1 MSIFYNAKITER
13 CFNCHS
19 RSHGSFC
26 DLPPQTQQAFERI
39 VHTHFYP
46 QGTVL
51 FVEGQS
57 PQGIFIL
64 CSGRAKLSINS
75 NKGKSLMRVTELGEL
90 LGLNAIVSGRP
101 YEVSAEMLNDGK
113 VNYVQRDAFLAFL
126 REHGEASLRVAE
138 LLSRNYYIVCDQ
150 IRSLALSDSVAEK
163 LAKLLLGWCETEG
176 KETEHGIQVKIS
188 LTHGEIAQMIGT
200 SRETVTRVLGNFRSK
215 RVIGLNGSSLYIQNK
230 AALERIVSF

>member
-1 MSIFYNAKITER
+1 MFLSYSAKIAER
-13 CFNCHS
+13 CLSCHS
-19 RSHGSFC
+19 RLNSSFC
-26 DLPPQTQQAFERI
+26 DLSPQVLQAFEQI
-39 VHTHFYP
+39 IHSHFYP

-51 FVEGQS
+51 FIEGQA
-57 PQGIFIL
+57 PQGVFIL

-75 NKGKSLMRVTELGEL
+75 SNGKSLMRMTELGEL
-90 LGLNAIVSGRP
+90 LGLNAVVSGRP

-113 VNYVQRDAFLAFL
+113 VNFIQRDAFLSFL

-163 LAKLLLGWCETEG
+163 LAKLLLGWCEAEG
-176 KETEHGIQVKIS
+176 KETERGIHLKIS
-188 LTHGEIAQMIGT
+188 LTHGEIAQMIGA
-200 SRETVTRVLGNFRSK
+200 SRETVTRVLGDFRSK

-230 AALERIVSF
+230 AALERIVNF

>member
-1 MSIFYNAKITER
+1 MLIAYSSKITER
-13 CFNCHS
+13 CLNCHS
-19 RSHGSFC
+19 RSHNSFC
-26 DLPPQTQQAFERI
+26 DLSPQVLQAFEKI
-39 VHTHFYP
+39 THTHFYP

-51 FVEGQS
+51 FMEGQS
-57 PQGIFIL
+57 PQAVFIL

-75 NKGKSLMRVTELGEL
+75 SNGKSLMRMTEFGEL
-90 LGLNAIVSGRP
+90 LGLNAVVSGRP

-126 REHGEASLRVAE
+126 REHGDASLRVAE

-176 KETEHGIQVKIS
+176 KETAQGIQVKIS

-200 SRETVTRVLGNFRSK
+200 SRETVTRVLGHFRSK

-230 AALERIVSF
+230 AALERIVNF

>member
-1 MSIFYNAKITER
+1 LSPYV
-13 CFNCHS
+13 
-19 RSHGSFC
+19 
-26 DLPPQTQQAFERI
+26 LQAFERI

-51 FVEGQS
+51 FIEGQS
-57 PQGIFIL
+57 PHGVFIL
-64 CSGRAKLSINS
+64 CSGRAKLSINAS
-75 NKGKSLMRVTELGEL
+75 NGKSLRRVTELGEL
-90 LGLNAIVSGRP
+90 LGLNAVVSRRP

-113 VNYVQRDAFLAFL
+113 VNFVQQDAFLEFL

-163 LAKLLLGWCETEG
+163 LAKLLLGWCAREG
-176 KETEHGIQVKIS
+176 KETEQGIHLKIS

-200 SRETVTRVLGNFRSK
+200 SRETVTRVLGDLRNK

-230 AALERIVSF
+230 AALERIVNF